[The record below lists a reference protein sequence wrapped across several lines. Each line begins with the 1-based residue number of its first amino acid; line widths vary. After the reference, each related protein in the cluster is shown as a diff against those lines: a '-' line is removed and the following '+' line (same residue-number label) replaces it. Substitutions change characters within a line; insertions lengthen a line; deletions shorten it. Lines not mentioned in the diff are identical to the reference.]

1 MTSGY
6 FQSVFHC
13 FIDVFS
19 PACNYMQLPDDKSTV
34 DPSFTIS
41 LIRKLVPQG
50 PDVDKELR
58 CNLLPEILFS
68 VRVL

>member
-1 MTSGY
+1 
-6 FQSVFHC
+6 
-13 FIDVFS
+13 
-19 PACNYMQLPDDKSTV
+19 MQLPDDKSTV